1 MQTVTISIGRG
12 LPGGGDMDAAQ
23 WAAFIDG
30 VRRII
35 APRGVVFVDAARSV
49 GEWQGQPEESATFV
63 VGEVTPDGVAGI
75 LREAAALSRLFHQ
88 DAIAVTA
95 GSTALV

>member
-12 LPGGGDMDAAQ
+12 LPDGGEMTAPE

-35 APRGVVFVDAARSV
+35 APRGVVHVDAARSTGV
-49 GEWQGQPEESATFV
+49 WDGVPEESATFV
-63 VGEVTPDGVAGI
+63 IGGVSPDGAAGI
-75 LREAAALSRLFHQ
+75 LREATVLSRYFQQ
-88 DAIAVTA
+88 DAIAVTT
-95 GSTALV
+95 GTTALV

>member
-12 LPGGGDMDAAQ
+12 LPDGGEMSAPE

-35 APRGVVFVDAARSV
+35 VPRGTVHVDAARSV
-49 GEWQGQPEESATFV
+49 GQWDGIPEESATFV
-63 VGEVTPDGVAGI
+63 VGDVTPDGVAGI
-75 LREAAALSRLFHQ
+75 LREAATLSRFFQQ
-88 DAIAVTA
+88 DAVAVTT
-95 GSTALV
+95 GTTALV

>member
-12 LPGGGDMDAAQ
+12 LPGGGEMGRHE

-49 GEWQGQPEESATFV
+49 GEWQGQAEESATFV
-63 VGEVTPDGVAGI
+63 VGEVAPEGVDGI
-75 LREAAALSRLFHQ
+75 LREAAALSRLFEQ

>member
-1 MQTVTISIGRG
+1 MSTVTISIGRG
-12 LPGGGDMDAAQ
+12 LPGGGQMDRHA

-63 VGEVTPDGVAGI
+63 VGEVTPEGVDGI
-75 LREAAALSRLFHQ
+75 LREAGALSRQFEQ
-88 DAIAVTA
+88 DAIAVTS
-95 GSTALV
+95 GTTALV

>member
-12 LPGGGDMDAAQ
+12 LPGGGEMDGPQ

-35 APRGVVFVDAARSV
+35 TPRGVVFVDAARSV
-49 GEWQGQPEESATFV
+49 GEWEGQPEESATFV
-63 VGEVTPDGVAGI
+63 VGEVTPDGAAGI
-75 LREAAALSRLFHQ
+75 LREAEALSRAFEQ
-88 DAIAVTA
+88 DAIAVTT
-95 GSTALV
+95 GTTALV